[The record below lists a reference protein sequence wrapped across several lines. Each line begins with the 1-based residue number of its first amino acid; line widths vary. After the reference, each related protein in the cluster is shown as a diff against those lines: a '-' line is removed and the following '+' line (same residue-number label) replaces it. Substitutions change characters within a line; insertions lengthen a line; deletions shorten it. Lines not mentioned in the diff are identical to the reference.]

1 MDAIQLKILTKLTTS
16 GDGSR
21 YMRLKPEEIES
32 DKFNYH
38 LKYLIGKGLVDKK
51 DNLYGLT
58 VEGRKYISNLDA
70 LGNVR
75 ETFKVSVALYAVKD
89 NQILLQKRLRHPF
102 FGDIT
107 SVAGKVLPG
116 EKVEEAASRKLLEET
131 GLRAKFKLI
140 GINRKIRKDK
150 DGEILEDTFYHICL
164 TQNPTGELVAKNIFG
179 ENFWATLEEALDYES
194 KNVDTGVHDL
204 EIINRIKS
212 KNYQWFYFQSEATL
226 LRY

>member
-1 MDAIQLKILTKLTTS
+1 MNQIQIEIMAKLIS
-16 GDGSR
+16 NADGSR

-38 LKYLIGKGLVDKK
+38 LKYLITKGLVDKK

-75 ETFKVSVALYAVKD
+75 ETFKVSVALYVTKGD
-89 NQILLQKRLRHPF
+89 QILLQKRLRHPF

-116 EKVEEAASRKLLEET
+116 EKVEDAATRKLLEET
-131 GLRAKFKLI
+131 GLHAKFKLI
-140 GINRKIRKDK
+140 GINRKIRIDK
-150 DGEILEDTFYHICL
+150 NGKILEDTFYHVCL
-164 TQNPTGELVAKNIFG
+164 AKDPTGELIAKNIFG
-179 ENFWATLEEALDYES
+179 ENFWASFEGALDYEA
-194 KNVDTGVHDL
+194 KNVDTGERDL
-204 EIINRIKS
+204 EILERIKA
-212 KNYQWFYFQSEATL
+212 KNYKWFYFQSEATL